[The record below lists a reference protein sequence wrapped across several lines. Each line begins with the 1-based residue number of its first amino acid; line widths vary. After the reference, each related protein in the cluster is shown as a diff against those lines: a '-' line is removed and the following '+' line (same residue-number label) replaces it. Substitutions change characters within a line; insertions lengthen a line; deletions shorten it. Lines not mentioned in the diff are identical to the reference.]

1 MPSNERKALRHAST
15 PGRVEMRNGS
25 PVTPQMRTDEAV
37 PPAHLFEVFGAGGIA
52 REEPLKLPQRARK
65 RQPRVLVDVHENQR
79 GRIHTRSPFQ
89 AIASRASRRSP
100 AGSGPT
106 HRQILPLGGV
116 CVNRTS
122 MEISALEQAADSE
135 I

>member
-1 MPSNERKALRHAST
+1 
-15 PGRVEMRNGS
+15 
-25 PVTPQMRTDEAV
+25 
-37 PPAHLFEVFGAGGIA
+37 A

-89 AIASRASRRSP
+89 AIAFRASRRSP

-106 HRQILPLGGV
+106 HRQTLPLGGV

-122 MEISALEQAADSE
+122 MVRTSIAKANARIDVATLTRINKEEHAAIYDAIKDKDAERARECMKRHIAKAMERLGISTE
-135 I
+135 